1 MPVQLVYRK
10 AHTRR
15 LQSGDVV
22 HVAASWILR
31 ELGDRTQYKSRHEH
45 NCPACGAKVRS
56 VKMPNGGWVHY
67 EVAGGL
73 HSVKH
78 PCFYLGD
85 GIARQKDSETLDL
98 FDDLVTDH

>member
-1 MPVQLVYRK
+1 MQ
-10 AHTRR
+10 
-15 LQSGDVV
+15 
-22 HVAASWILR
+22 
-31 ELGDRTQYKSRHEH
+31 
-45 NCPACGAKVRS
+45 
-56 VKMPNGGWVHY
+56 MPNGGWVHY

-85 GIARQKDSETLDL
+85 GIGRQRDSETLDL